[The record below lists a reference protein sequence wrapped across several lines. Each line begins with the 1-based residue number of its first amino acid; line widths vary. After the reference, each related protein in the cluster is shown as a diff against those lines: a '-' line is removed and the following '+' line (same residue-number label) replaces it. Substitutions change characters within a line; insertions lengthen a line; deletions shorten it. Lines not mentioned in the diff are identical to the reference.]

1 MMRLKER
8 IQTELTNPIHQ
19 INTELVVTAETS
31 KRMSFSALVK
41 KLDKMNYYVNYELLG
56 RRFMKQPNRRIGMY
70 CFQEYGD
77 IHQLTHSHILLRIP
91 LEHNTDHVIK
101 LMNEGFNALDDR
113 QDKLFK
119 VYKETADDVIG
130 NAIYSS
136 KNLKDNYKDS
146 EFVVL

>member
-1 MMRLKER
+1 MYIYIYIYTLTDALCFCIFLK
-8 IQTELTNPIHQ
+8 QP
-19 INTELVVTAETS
+19 S
-31 KRMSFSALVK
+31 KRGTDVLSFCI
-41 KLDKMNYYVNYELLG
+41 
-56 RRFMKQPNRRIGMY
+56 FMKQPNRRVGMY

-91 LEHNTDHVIK
+91 IEHNTDHVIE
-101 LMNEGFNALDDR
+101 LMNEGFKALDDR

-136 KNLKDNYKDS
+136 KKLKDNYKDS